1 MKDFVTRCRGVSA
14 ALPTPFRLGRLDRP
28 AVHALSRRL
37 VDRGIAALIPCGP
50 TGEGSLLTENEHREV
65 IQTVVGAASGRVPVI
80 AGIGS
85 NNTGTALNLA
95 QAAESAGASALLAL
109 TPFHLRP
116 TQAGSVAHFRTLH
129 DAVGIPL
136 ILYDA
141 PLRTDI
147 ALDDGTIVR
156 LAALPRVAGLVD
168 ATGDMVRL
176 ARLRRRLGGDFLLL
190 TGDDRTQAAYRT
202 AGGDGCVSVTA
213 NIVPSLCVALQ
224 QACAEGLS
232 GDVSWHE
239 QLLAPLGEVLA
250 LGADVLAVKR
260 ALSRLDIMGDGTRLP
275 QTPLDPSFERR
286 LQAILDPLVLLD
298 DKEARRLAAQPPHGA
313 PRAA

>member
-28 AVHALSRRL
+28 ALHALGRRL
-37 VDRGIAALIPCGP
+37 VDRGVTALVPGGP
-50 TGEGSLLTENEHREV
+50 IGEGSLLTESEHREAV
-65 IQTVVGAASGRVPVI
+65 QTVVGAAAGRVPVI
-80 AGIGS
+80 AGVGS
-85 NNTGTALNLA
+85 SNTQTALTLA
-95 QAAESAGASALLAL
+95 QSAEAAGATALLAL

-116 TQAGSVAHFRTLH
+116 TRAGNVAHFRTLH
-129 DAVGIPL
+129 DATGIPL

-141 PLRTDI
+141 PLRTGI
-147 ALDDGTIVR
+147 ALDDATIVR

-168 ATGDMVRL
+168 ASGDITRL

-190 TGDDRTQAAYRT
+190 TGDDRTQAAYRS
-202 AGGDGCVSVTA
+202 AGGDGCLSVTA
-213 NIVPSLCVALQ
+213 NIVPALCVALQ
-224 QACAEGLS
+224 QACAEGLA
-232 GDVSWHE
+232 GDISWHE
-239 QLLAPLGEVLA
+239 QLLAPINEVLS

-260 ALSRLDIMGDGTRLP
+260 ALSRLDIMGDGTRLT

-286 LQAILDPLVLLD
+286 LQAILDPLMRLD
-298 DKEARRLAAQPPHGA
+298 DKEARRLGVQSPHDA